1 MKDITRIHLAKIP
14 YNIEISAKKE
24 LEDYLAQLESYTS
37 DGELLQD
44 IEIRMTELL
53 LERNVRQDDVI
64 TGADV
69 RAIREQL
76 GEPKEFMTD
85 EATAEVAAVAGV
97 SGNRRKLYRNR
108 DNALIGGVLSGL
120 ATYFGINVMW
130 LRLAFIVLS
139 FVSFGFVAVLYGL
152 AWLIIPA
159 ANTAAEKLEL
169 AGKPVTLAS
178 IRELNEAGSSGNAER
193 RERILKRVVTTTVG
207 VFSSLSA
214 LFVIMATLL
223 LLGAPPADGNPANI
237 PENYRVAFAFGALAA
252 LLLIV
257 LLVLIAFAAFAQK
270 FNTRIWVSGLVIIVL
285 GLSSFGIADGL
296 AAHQQKQEQEQ
307 AEIQRNMV
315 TRNITLPEGFT
326 AAKALTVDA
335 PETATIEYSV
345 DENATSITQR
355 TLKNSPTAAI
365 TMEGETLRVKIE
377 PGGHLH
383 DIAENT
389 LLISGPQLD
398 SIVVKNGYV
407 SYSGAAQE
415 KLAAEVN
422 NHSSLRLIDTR
433 FDTVT
438 AKVEDSAQFS
448 GEEATIANA
457 KIDLSRSSVVEL
469 GNITSLE
476 VTSPQACASDHSAL
490 VAVATIADATFVHN
504 GAKTAVKPLQTPCVV
519 IEFDGDDEADLFE
532 YEN

>member
-14 YNIEISAKKE
+14 YNIELSAKKE
-24 LEDYLAQLESYTS
+24 LEDYLAQVESYTS

-76 GEPKEFMTD
+76 GEPKEFMAD
-85 EATAEVAAVAGV
+85 EATTDVATVASV
-97 SGNRRKLYRNR
+97 SGNRRKLYRNH
-108 DNALIGGVLSGL
+108 DSALIGGVLSGL
-120 ATYFGINVMW
+120 ATYFGINMMW

-169 AGKPVTLAS
+169 TGKPVTLAS

-270 FNTRIWVSGLVIIVL
+270 FNTRIWVSGLVIIAL
-285 GLSSFGIADGL
+285 GLSSFGVADGL
-296 AAHQQKQEQEQ
+296 AAHQQKQEQ

-345 DENATSITQR
+345 DENAMSITQR

-377 PGGHLH
+377 PGGYLH

-422 NHSSLRLIDTR
+422 NHSSLRSIDAR

-457 KIDLSRSSVVEL
+457 KIDLSRSSVVKL